1 MNELLQI
8 NTSSIEYQN
17 AMTLHTQ
24 IITSGSV
31 AASALVDMCQG
42 LKKMRDSR
50 QYIHLGYH
58 DFDEYAVS
66 ACRMKA
72 RQAYTYI
79 STIERLGET
88 ALQSNA
94 NLGITKL
101 ALLASVSE
109 EQREDILVSHDVE
122 DMSTRE
128 LQKLTEELTKAREQI
143 SLLETEKASTE
154 KEIEEEDEALE
165 KLLERIKEL
174 EEEKENTGT
183 AESKP
188 EVDFEAIE
196 AEKKAA
202 IEKAKREAEE
212 AAKKAIA
219 EAKAKALRDAETM
232 EQKYKAKEELARKAG
247 REQGREEGANE
258 AKKGLEAIEREKAE
272 ALAKAQELEK
282 KLAVSGNSE
291 TVLFS
296 HLFAELQ
303 DVYNKLIACSARIAE
318 KQPEAGVKYKTAIRR
333 MVLEILP
340 STLPPEAN

>member
-8 NTSSIEYQN
+8 NTNSIEYQN

-202 IEKAKREAEE
+202 ITKATIKAREEAEKIIAEQRSLVETTTKEKYEKLLEKARNE
-212 AAKKAIA
+212 
-219 EAKAKALRDAETM
+219 
-232 EQKYKAKEELARKAG
+232 
-247 REQGREEGANE
+247 GREEGANE

-296 HLFAELQ
+296 HLFDELQ

-318 KQPEAGVKYKTAIRR
+318 KQPEAGAKYKTAIRR

-340 STLPPEAN
+340 STLPPEE

>member
-8 NTSSIEYQN
+8 NTNSIEYQN

-109 EQREDILVSHDVE
+109 EQRDDILESHDVE

-143 SLLETEKASTE
+143 SLLEEEKANADT
-154 KEIEEEDEALE
+154 DE
-165 KLLERIKEL
+165 
-174 EEEKENTGT
+174 T
-183 AESKP
+183 KP

-318 KQPEAGVKYKTAIRR
+318 KQPEAGAKYKTAIRR

-340 STLPPEAN
+340 STLPPEE

>member
-8 NTSSIEYQN
+8 NTSSIEYQS

-79 STIERLGET
+79 STIERLGEA

-109 EQREDILVSHDVE
+109 EQREDILENNDVD

-128 LQKLTEELTKAREQI
+128 LQRLTEELTKAREQI
-143 SLLETEKASTE
+143 SM
-154 KEIEEEDEALE
+154 
-165 KLLERIKEL
+165 L

-183 AESKP
+183 AETKP

-196 AEKKAA
+196 AGKKAA
-202 IEKAKREAEE
+202 IE
-212 AAKKAIA
+212 I
-219 EAKAKALRDAETM
+219 
-232 EQKYKAKEELARKAG
+232 G
-247 REQGREEGANE
+247 RAH
-258 AKKGLEAIEREKAE
+258 
-272 ALAKAQELEK
+272 
-282 KLAVSGNSE
+282 V
-291 TVLFS
+291 
-296 HLFAELQ
+296 
-303 DVYNKLIACSARIAE
+303 
-318 KQPEAGVKYKTAIRR
+318 
-333 MVLEILP
+333 
-340 STLPPEAN
+340 

>member
-8 NTSSIEYQN
+8 NTNSIEYQN

-202 IEKAKREAEE
+202 ITKATIKAREEAEKIIAEQRSLVETTTKEKYEKLLEKARNE
-212 AAKKAIA
+212 
-219 EAKAKALRDAETM
+219 
-232 EQKYKAKEELARKAG
+232 
-247 REQGREEGANE
+247 GREEGANE

-318 KQPEAGVKYKTAIRR
+318 KQPEAGAKYKTAIRR

-340 STLPPEAN
+340 STLPPEE